1 VMDFGLA
8 KERQVS
14 AEIKKLTA
22 TGIVLGTPEFM
33 SPEQLRG
40 KPLDART
47 DVYSLGL
54 MAYEMLTG
62 KLPFPGRT
70 QQEIMIARLKSEP
83 TPIRAARPDLDFPVA
98 VEKVMLT
105 SMAREP
111 ADRFQSAPEFAA
123 ALADAAKPGGA
134 AGGVLDRIFGR

>member
-1 VMDFGLA
+1 
-8 KERQVS
+8 
-14 AEIKKLTA
+14 
-22 TGIVLGTPEFM
+22 M
-33 SPEQLRG
+33 SPSQLRG
-40 KPLDART
+40 LSLDART

-98 VEKVMLT
+98 VEKVMLK
-105 SMAREP
+105 SMEREP

-123 ALADAAKPGGA
+123 ALADAARTGRA
-134 AGGVLDRIFGR
+134 EGGVRDRKIGRRRREGRAQ